1 MHGDG
6 CSGYFI
12 ERREKRMISQT
23 QIILRILVGAVL
35 GAAVG
40 IERERHDQPAGLR
53 THMILVIG
61 ATLAMVL
68 SVNIGYLYARE
79 GTPSDPARLAAQ
91 VISGIGF
98 LGAGAI
104 LRFGFNVKGLTTATS
119 LWTMAIVG
127 MTVGAGYYLIGV
139 VATILMLVVLS
150 LFSFIENRF
159 VRTSVSRYIQVEAD
173 YHKGVVKSIRKAMQQ
188 FADTLLSF
196 TIQKHVKNKRLRIQI
211 VARISRD
218 QALEELIEIIS
229 NIDGVRNLKVE

>member
-1 MHGDG
+1 
-6 CSGYFI
+6 
-12 ERREKRMISQT
+12 MISEA
-23 QIILRILVGAVL
+23 QIILRVLVAAVL

-40 IERERHDQPAGLR
+40 LERERQDQPAGLR

-68 SVNIGYLYARE
+68 SVNVGYLYARP

-104 LRFGFNVKGLTTATS
+104 LRYGFTVKGLTTATS

-139 VATILMLVVLS
+139 ATTVLMLVVLA
-150 LFSFIENRF
+150 LLNTLENRF
-159 VRTSVSRYIQVEAD
+159 VRTAISRFIQIEAD
-173 YHKGVVKSIRKAMQQ
+173 YHKGVVKSVRRVVEKY
-188 FADTLLSF
+188 ADSLASF
-196 TIQKHVKNKRLRIQI
+196 SIQKHFKQKRLRIQV

-218 QALEELIEIIS
+218 QTLEELIEKLSDIE
-229 NIDGVRNLKVE
+229 GVRTLKVE

>member
-1 MHGDG
+1 
-6 CSGYFI
+6 
-12 ERREKRMISQT
+12 MISEV
-23 QIILRILVGAVL
+23 QIILRVLVGAVL

-40 IERERHDQPAGLR
+40 LERERNDQPAGLR

-68 SVNIGYLYARE
+68 SVNLGYLFARE

-104 LRFGFNVKGLTTATS
+104 LRYGFTVKGLTTATS

-127 MTVGAGYYLIGV
+127 LTVGAGYYLIGV
-139 VATILMLVVLS
+139 IATGLMLIVLG
-150 LFSFIENRF
+150 LLNVLENRF
-159 VRTSVSRYIQVEAD
+159 VRTAVSRFIQVEAD
-173 YHKGVVKSIRKAMQQ
+173 YQKGVVKSVRKIINKHSEN
-188 FADTLLSF
+188 LLSF
-196 TIQKHVKNKRLRIQI
+196 TIQKHIKNQRLRIQA

-218 QALEELIEIIS
+218 QTLEELIEAIS
-229 NIDGVRNLKVE
+229 DIDGVRNLKVE

>member
-1 MHGDG
+1 
-6 CSGYFI
+6 
-12 ERREKRMISQT
+12 MISEL
-23 QIILRILVGAVL
+23 QIILRVLVGAAL
-35 GAAVG
+35 GAVVG
-40 IERERHDQPAGLR
+40 IERERSDQPAGLR

-68 SVNIGYLYARE
+68 SINLGYLFARP
-79 GTPSDPARLAAQ
+79 GTPADPARLAAQ

-139 VATILMLVVLS
+139 FTTALMLIVLT
-150 LFSFIENRF
+150 LLNIIEKRF
-159 VRTSVSRYIQVEAD
+159 VRTAVSRFISIEVNF
-173 YHKGVVKSIRKAMQQ
+173 HKGVVKSIRHIIEE
-188 FADTLLSF
+188 FADSVSSF
-196 TIQKHVKNKRLRIQI
+196 TIQKHVKDKRLRIQA

-218 QALEELIEIIS
+218 QQLEELIETLS
-229 NIDGVRNLKVE
+229 DVDGVRSLKVD